1 MTDPYE
7 VKAFGSDTSQRP
19 IFMNLRMR
27 AAWEATLAALDFAP
41 LIVQGAYMAR
51 VPGGGATD
59 SAGYHD
65 AGGCIDTRTWDLTV
79 EQERRLIKAARG
91 LGWAVWKRDQ
101 RHGMDEHMH
110 WVLLGDRDAAS
121 GARSQ
126 MAAYRAGRDGLDG
139 GGSDYHW
146 RPKPIPVFKFQEDD
160 MPTPQDLLN
169 APVAKDV
176 SLKKAVREMH
186 KDVAALKKAFKE
198 FRDNELT
205 RDKKRAKETE
215 ARTAKVLAAIDAI
228 EVPEGMTKQEFRD
241 ITREVVQAQLGK
253 LDS

>member
-7 VKAFGSDTSQRP
+7 VTRFGTDTSQRP
-19 IFMNLRMR
+19 ILLNQRMI
-27 AAWEATLAALDFAP
+27 AAWKATLAELDFTP
-41 LIVQGAYMAR
+41 QIVQGAYMAR
-51 VPGGGATD
+51 VPGGGAAD

-65 AGGCIDTRTWDLTV
+65 AGGCIDTRTWDLGV
-79 EQERRLIKAARG
+79 EQEQRLIRAARG

-101 RHGMDEHMH
+101 AHGGMDEHMH
-110 WVLLGDRDAAS
+110 WVLLDDHEAAS

-126 MAAYRAGRDGLDG
+126 MAAYRAGRDGG
-139 GGSDYHW
+139 GADYHW
-146 RPKPIPVFKFQEDD
+146 RPDPIPVFKFQEDD

-169 APVAKDV
+169 AEVTKDV
-176 SLKKAVREMH
+176 SLKQAVREMH

-253 LDS
+253 LE